1 MAESGVIFKD
11 RTNTG
16 GENEMKN
23 EKAMRPF
30 GIRDKVGY
38 MLETSEMILHS
49 FLPAPFL

>member
-38 MLETSEMILHS
+38 MFGDFGNDFTFL
-49 FLPAPFL
+49 LPAPFL